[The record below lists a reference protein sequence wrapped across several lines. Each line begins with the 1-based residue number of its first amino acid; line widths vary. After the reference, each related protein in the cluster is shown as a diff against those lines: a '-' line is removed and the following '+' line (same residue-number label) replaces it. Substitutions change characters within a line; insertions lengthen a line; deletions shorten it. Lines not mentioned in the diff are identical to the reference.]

1 MKNSNDGAAP
11 TITDVER
18 EKRLLST
25 AGLAARARKAVMG
38 TDQVCEAIRQ
48 GQVCFVLEASD
59 ASENTKKR
67 LFDKTAYYGVPLC
80 RLRADCEA
88 LAQAFGKRNGSI
100 AAVGITDLG
109 IVRAMK
115 KYLPKESNDSGGE
128 AI

>member
-1 MKNSNDGAAP
+1 MKNSNDAAAS
-11 TITDVER
+11 TLTDEER

-38 TDQVCEAIRQ
+38 TDQVCEAIRR
-48 GQVCFVLEASD
+48 GQVCLVLEASD

-67 LFDKTAYYGVPLC
+67 LSDKTAYYSVPLC
-80 RLRADCEA
+80 RLKADCES
-88 LAQAFGKRNGSI
+88 LAQAFGKRSGSI

-115 KYLPKESNDSGGE
+115 KHLPKESNDSGGE
-128 AI
+128 GI